1 MGKGREKT
9 HFPTVQKKDV
19 NFRVNKLEKHALGA
33 IFGYFCPH
41 CTPMRRILLFILVL
55 FSLSATAQQREV
67 QYSKDTLMKKRKELL
82 EAIAETE
89 RQLEAI
95 KSDKKAT
102 MGQLRALQNKLADRQ
117 RLIGNINQEMNQID
131 RTIRT
136 SSREVQTLKQKLEQ
150 LKIRYAQSIRYA
162 YSSRS
167 SYDMLAF
174 LFSSKD
180 FNEAIRRM
188 KYLKSFRDFRR
199 YQVEQIAKTQ
209 TQLTQKIGVLNEEKS
224 EKDKVLNAE
233 VQQKKLLQQET
244 EQTNKVVQDLRSKES
259 KLMADIQK
267 NKQINARVNK
277 AINDLIEREM
287 AKAAKAAET
296 KSPGKSN
303 IKTSSSTSPGVAV
316 NNVKTEAKEK
326 SDVELYLT
334 PEAAELSNS
343 FEGNRGKMLWPV
355 EKGYIIDHFGTHPH
369 PLAPQVMVEN
379 GGVTIQTSENAK
391 VRTVFKGIVSK
402 VFRVEGSGWTI
413 IVTHGNYFTA
423 YSGIESVS
431 VKINEEVDAKDAL
444 GTVATNYEG
453 IPAVNFQIWK
463 GRIKQNPELWIGK
476 VH

>member
-1 MGKGREKT
+1 
-9 HFPTVQKKDV
+9 
-19 NFRVNKLEKHALGA
+19 
-33 IFGYFCPH
+33 
-41 CTPMRRILLFILVL
+41 MRHILLVILVFL
-55 FSLSATAQQREV
+55 SLCAGAQQREV

-102 MGQLRALQNKLADRQ
+102 MGQLRALQNKLSDRQ

-150 LKIRYAQSIRYA
+150 LKMRYAQSIRYS

-199 YQVEQIAKTQ
+199 SQVEQITKTQ
-209 TQLTQKIGVLNEEKS
+209 AQLTQKIGVLNEEKS
-224 EKDKVLNAE
+224 EKDKVLNVE

-259 KLMADIQK
+259 KLLADIQK
-267 NKQINARVNK
+267 NKQINARINK
-277 AINDLIEREM
+277 AINDLIERER

-296 KSPGKSN
+296 KSGGKSN
-303 IKTSSSTSPGVAV
+303 IKTSSGNAPGTAV
-316 NNVKTEAKEK
+316 NNVKTEAREK
-326 SDVELYLT
+326 SDVELYMT
-334 PEAAELSNS
+334 PEATELSNS

-355 EKGYIIDHFGTHPH
+355 EKGYVVDHFGVHPH
-369 PLAPQVMVEN
+369 PLAPQVKIEN
-379 GGVTIQTSENAK
+379 AGVTIQTDERSKIRSVFGGEVTNVFSVAGSEN
-391 VRTVFKGIVSK
+391 RTIMIK
-402 VFRVEGSGWTI
+402 
-413 IVTHGNYFTA
+413 HGNYFTI
-423 YSGIESVS
+423 YSGLSSVN
-431 VKINEEVDAKDAL
+431 VKVGDEVSPRQTLGTVGINEEDLPV
-444 GTVATNYEG
+444 
-453 IPAVNFQIWK
+453 VNFQIWRFDGKK
-463 GRIKQNPELWIGK
+463 GNTKTYEGANF
-476 VH
+476 

>member
-1 MGKGREKT
+1 
-9 HFPTVQKKDV
+9 
-19 NFRVNKLEKHALGA
+19 
-33 IFGYFCPH
+33 
-41 CTPMRRILLFILVL
+41 MRRILFVIMVL
-55 FSLSATAQQREV
+55 LSLSVSAQQREV
-67 QYSKDTLMKKRKELL
+67 QYPSKDTLMRKRKELMD
-82 EAIAETE
+82 AIAETE

-95 KSDKKAT
+95 KNDKKAT

-131 RTIRT
+131 RTIKT

-150 LKIRYAQSIRYA
+150 LKIRYAQSIRYS

-199 YQVEQIAKTQ
+199 YQVEQITKTQ

-224 EKDKVLNAE
+224 EKDKVLNVE
-233 VQQKKLLQQET
+233 VQQKKLLQEET

-296 KSPGKSN
+296 KSGGKSN
-303 IKTSSSTSPGVAV
+303 IKTSSNTSPGVAV
-316 NNVKTEAKEK
+316 NNVKTESKEK
-326 SDVELYLT
+326 ADVELYMT
-334 PEAAELSNS
+334 PEATELSNS

-355 EKGYIIDHFGTHPH
+355 EKGYIVDHFGVHPH

-379 GGVTIQTSENAK
+379 SGVTIQTDDRSKIRSVFGGEVTNVFSVAGSDN
-391 VRTVFKGIVSK
+391 RTIMIKH
-402 VFRVEGSGWTI
+402 GS
-413 IVTHGNYFTA
+413 YFTI
-423 YSGIESVS
+423 YSNLSSVN
-431 VKINEEVDAKDAL
+431 VKVGDEVSPRQTLGTVGINEEDLPV
-444 GTVATNYEG
+444 
-453 IPAVNFQIWK
+453 VNFQIWRFDGKK
-463 GRIKQNPELWIGK
+463 GNTKMNPEHWLMK
-476 VH
+476 MH

>member
-1 MGKGREKT
+1 
-9 HFPTVQKKDV
+9 
-19 NFRVNKLEKHALGA
+19 
-33 IFGYFCPH
+33 
-41 CTPMRRILLFILVL
+41 MRRVLLAILVL
-55 FSLSATAQQREV
+55 LSLSVSAQQREV
-67 QYSKDTLMKKRKELL
+67 QYSKDTLMKKRRELMD
-82 EAIAETE
+82 AIAETE

-95 KSDKKAT
+95 KNDKKAT
-102 MGQLRALQNKLADRQ
+102 MGQLRALQNKLSDRQ
-117 RLIGNINQEMNQID
+117 RLISNINQEMNQID
-131 RTIRT
+131 RTIKT

-150 LKIRYAQSIRYA
+150 LKIRYAQSIRYS

-167 SYDMLAF
+167 SYDMMAF

-224 EKDKVLNAE
+224 EKDKVLNVE
-233 VQQKKLLQQET
+233 VQQKRMLQEET
-244 EQTNKVVQDLRSKES
+244 EQTNRVVQDLRSKES

-267 NKQINARVNK
+267 NKQINARINK

-287 AKAAKAAET
+287 AKATKAAET
-296 KSPGKSN
+296 KAASKSN
-303 IKTSSSTSPGVAV
+303 IKTGSGESPGVAV
-316 NNVKTEAKEK
+316 NTVTKTGTREK
-326 SDVELYLT
+326 SDVELYMT
-334 PEAAELSNS
+334 PEAAELSSN

-355 EKGYIIDHFGTHPH
+355 EKGYIIDHFGAHPH
-369 PLAPQVMVEN
+369 PLAPQVMIEN
-379 GGVTIQTSENAK
+379 AGVTIQTSENAR
-391 VRTVFKGIVSK
+391 VRAVFKGTVSK
-402 VFRVEGSGWTI
+402 IFLVEGGGWTV

-431 VKINEEVDAKDAL
+431 VKINEEVGAKDVL

-463 GRIKQNPELWIGK
+463 GKVKQNPESWIGK